1 MSILMVVK
9 NCKDK
14 NKIEET
20 IKVYQSDRPFI
31 VPQVIVCEKMVD
43 HMSLY
48 KNNYYKEK
56 IKMFT
61 FLILFYLQQIII
73 GV

>member
-1 MSILMVVK
+1 MRSV
-9 NCKDK
+9 
-14 NKIEET
+14 T
-20 IKVYQSDRPFI
+20 VYQSDRPFI

-73 GV
+73 GVK

>member
-1 MSILMVVK
+1 MVIK
-9 NCKDK
+9 NCKDKDK

-20 IKVYQSDRPFI
+20 IKVYQLDRPFI

-43 HMSLY
+43 HTSLY

-61 FLILFYLQQIII
+61 FFDF
-73 GV
+73 V